1 MSTSIRILLAVL
13 VLAVVA
19 LPVAATPAPACKILD
34 NMQAAYE
41 GESNA
46 HARYLAFAM
55 QADREGYGEVASLF
69 RAAARAEEIHAK
81 NHASILRSLGVV
93 PVVRVEG
100 PVVKST
106 RENLI
111 AAIEGETY
119 ERDRMYPEFIA
130 NARAEGNAN
139 AVRTLTWAWEAEKD
153 HALLYAMAL
162 MNLDQLAGSK
172 AVEYYVCPGCG
183 HTMTKAQ
190 LANCPTC
197 YTRKEKAERIA

>member
-1 MSTSIRILLAVL
+1 MSTSIRILLAI
-13 VLAVVA
+13 LALA
-19 LPVAATPAPACKILD
+19 LLAPPVAAASAPAVAVVD

-69 RAAARAEEIHAK
+69 RAAARAEEVHAR
-81 NHASILRSLGVV
+81 NHAAVLHRLGVI
-93 PVVRVEG
+93 PVARVEG
-100 PVVKST
+100 PVVRST

-130 NARAEGNAN
+130 NARAAGNSN
-139 AVRTLTWAWEAEKD
+139 AVRTLSWAWEAEKD
-153 HALLYAMAL
+153 HAYLCAIAL
-162 MNLDQLAGSK
+162 MNLDQLKGSQ
-172 AVEYYVCPGCG
+172 AVAYYVCPGCG

-197 YTRKEKAERIA
+197 YTRKEKAERVV

>member
-13 VLAVVA
+13 VVLFLA
-19 LPVAATPAPACKILD
+19 LPVAASPAPAKILD

-69 RAAARAEEIHAK
+69 RAAARAEEIHAN
-81 NHASILRSLGVV
+81 NHAAIIRDLGAI
-93 PVVRVEG
+93 PVARVDG

-119 ERDRMYPEFIA
+119 ERDQMYPDFIA
-130 NARAEGNAN
+130 NARTAKNTN
-139 AVRTLTWAWEAEKD
+139 AVRSLTWAWEAEKD
-153 HALLYAMAL
+153 HALLCAMAL
-162 MNLDQLAGSK
+162 MNLDQLKGSQG
-172 AVEYYVCPGCG
+172 VEYDVCPGCG
-183 HTMTKAQ
+183 HTVTKAQ

-197 YTRKEKAERIA
+197 RTRKERYERVA